1 MTQQELWNA
10 YCARNPSFSGD
21 GEVTMSAGGL
31 KKLFDQTWQFAEQHG
46 VAIEKER
53 SNCLTDEPKD
63 ALFEQLFGKLK
74 R

>member
-1 MTQQELWNA
+1 MTQQELWSA

-53 SNCLTDEPKD
+53 SNCLTDDRSSDPFAELLRKY
-63 ALFEQLFGKLK
+63 K